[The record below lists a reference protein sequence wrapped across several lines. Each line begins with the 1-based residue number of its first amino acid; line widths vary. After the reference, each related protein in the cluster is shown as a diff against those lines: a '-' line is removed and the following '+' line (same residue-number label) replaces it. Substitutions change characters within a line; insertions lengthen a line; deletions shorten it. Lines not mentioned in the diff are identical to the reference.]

1 MNIPSMDIQASLNV
15 KEFASNAQS
24 KGGELQNSGNDMAN
38 EMKDIRKARLQRQ
51 VMADPSLAGKLV
63 ATEASPTYN
72 AKGSVIQALSSSLG
86 EV

>member
-1 MNIPSMDIQASLNV
+1 MNIPSMDVNASLNI
-15 KEFASNAQS
+15 KEMP
-24 KGGELQNSGNDMAN
+24 KPEKTGELNNSGDAMAN

-72 AKGSVIQALSSSLG
+72 AKGEVIQALSSNLG

>member
-1 MNIPSMDIQASLNV
+1 MDIPSMDVQSSLNI
-15 KEFASNAQS
+15 KEVTSRKQTA
-24 KGGELQNSGNDMAN
+24 GEMNNSGDSMAN